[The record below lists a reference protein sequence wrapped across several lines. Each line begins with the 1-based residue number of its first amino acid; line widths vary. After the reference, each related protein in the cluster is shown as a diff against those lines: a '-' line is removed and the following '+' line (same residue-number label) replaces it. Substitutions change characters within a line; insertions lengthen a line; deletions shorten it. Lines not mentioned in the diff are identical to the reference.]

1 MSLSLMKPSG
11 KFNYS
16 EKKFNYSEIGGEPV
30 KHHFSPYSDNGGS
43 IVAIGG
49 PGFVVI
55 ASDTRLSTGY
65 SILTRDQ
72 PKLTTLN
79 NSTVLGCSGCW
90 CDVLSLTRLI
100 SVKMKLYKHE
110 HQKEMNTGAVAQML
124 VTLLYNKRFFP
135 YYVSNV
141 VAGLDEDGQGVVYSY
156 DPVGHCSK
164 ETFHAGGSSGAL
176 LQPLLDSQVGHRNMN
191 IKPKDP
197 ITLEQAIKITKD
209 VFISAAERD
218 ILTGDGV
225 LLKIIT
231 PTGILEERFPLRID

>member
-1 MSLSLMKPSG
+1 MSQVAMMQRNQ
-11 KFNYS
+11 FNYNELGS
-16 EKKFNYSEIGGEPV
+16 EPV
-30 KHHFSPYSDNGGS
+30 QHHFSPYTDNGGS

-49 PGFVVI
+49 PGFAVI

-72 PKLTTLN
+72 PKLNTLN
-79 NSTVLGCSGCW
+79 SNTVLGCSGCW
-90 CDVLSLTRLI
+90 CDVLSLTRSI
-100 SVKMKLYKHE
+100 AFRMKLYKHQ
-110 HQKEMNTGAVAQML
+110 HQKEMSTGAVAQML

-141 VAGLDEDGQGVVYSY
+141 VAGLDEKGHGVVYSY
-156 DPVGHCSK
+156 DPVGHCSQ

-176 LQPLLDSQVGHRNMN
+176 LQPLLDSHVGLRNMK
-191 IKPKDP
+191 IKPTEP
-197 ITLEQAIKITKD
+197 LTLEKAINITKD

-218 ILTGDGV
+218 IYTGDGI

-231 PTGILEERFPLRID
+231 KDGIKEESFPLRKD